1 MKIGSP
7 YHMFMMEKAGMLNTR
22 ESKINAVI
30 KELQACGDAAADL
43 GGQKQCFQ
51 NCGLDMNSLT
61 HREVSRI
68 EAALNK

>member
-7 YHMFMMEKAGMLNTR
+7 YHMYMMEKAGMLNTR

-43 GGQKQCFQ
+43 SVQVQCFQ
-51 NCGLDMNSLT
+51 NCGLDINSLT
-61 HREVSRI
+61 QREVRRI

>member
-7 YHMFMMEKAGMLNTR
+7 YHLYMMEQAGMLNTR

-30 KELQACGDAAADL
+30 KELQGYGAAAADL
-43 GGQKQCFQ
+43 GVQKQCFQ
-51 NCGLDMNSLT
+51 NCELDMNSLT
-61 HREVSRI
+61 QREIRRI

>member
-7 YHMFMMEKAGMLNTR
+7 YHMYMMEQAGMLNTR
-22 ESKINAVI
+22 ESQINAAI
-30 KELQACGDAAADL
+30 RELQKCGAAAADL
-43 GGQKQCFQ
+43 GVQKKCFQ

-61 HREVSRI
+61 QQEIRRI

>member
-22 ESKINAVI
+22 ESKLNAVI
-30 KELQACGDAAADL
+30 KELQACGDAAAD
-43 GGQKQCFQ
+43 
-51 NCGLDMNSLT
+51 CGLDMNSLT
-61 HREVSRI
+61 QREIRRI

>member
-43 GGQKQCFQ
+43 GVQKQCFQ

-61 HREVSRI
+61 HREISRI

>member
-1 MKIGSP
+1 MQIGSP

-30 KELQACGDAAADL
+30 KELRACGDAAADL
-43 GGQKQCFQ
+43 GVQKQCFQ

-61 HREVSRI
+61 YREISRI

>member
-43 GGQKQCFQ
+43 EVQKQCFQ